1 MPSIPTSWRG
11 LLAFLTG
18 WPRRIAALLC
28 LLLALATAATRS
40 HSPPMATVPTIAASR
55 PLTAG
60 TVVSAADVMLTAWPA
75 RAAPAGIAAN
85 ASSIVGRRLATNL
98 ARGMPI
104 TRADL
109 LEPAIAAAL
118 AGGLAATTVDLTD
131 TRQLTL
137 LHAGDHVDLYPSTD
151 ASQFGESSPAGSA
164 GSPIARDAQVLSIL
178 AASDTA
184 SDAKP
189 ALVVATDRAAAAQL
203 AARMPAAFVATLV
216 QPP

>member
-1 MPSIPTSWRG
+1 MPSLPTSWCG
-11 LLAFLTG
+11 LLTFLSG

-40 HSPPMATVPTIAASR
+40 HSPPLPTVPTVVASH

-60 TVVSAADVMLTAWPA
+60 AVVSTADVMLTAWPA
-75 RAAPAGIAAN
+75 RAAPEGIART
-85 ASSIVGRRLATNL
+85 ASSIVGRRLATNV
-98 ARGMPI
+98 ARGTPI
-104 TRADL
+104 TRTDL

-137 LHAGDHVDLYPSTD
+137 LHTGDHVDLYPSND
-151 ASQFGESSPAGSA
+151 ASQFADSPPAGSA
-164 GSPIARDAQVLSIL
+164 GSPIARDARVLSIL
-178 AASDTA
+178 SASVTA
-184 SDAKP
+184 SDARP
-189 ALVVATDRAAAAQL
+189 ALVVATDRTAAAQL

>member
-1 MPSIPTSWRG
+1 MPSLPTSWHG
-11 LLAFLTG
+11 LMTFLTG
-18 WPRRIAALLC
+18 WPRRIAAVLC

-40 HSPPMATVPTIAASR
+40 HAPPLATVPTIAASHS
-55 PLTAG
+55 LTAG

-75 RAAPAGIAAN
+75 RAAPDGAART
-85 ASSIVGRRLATNL
+85 ASSIIGRRLATNL

-118 AGGLAATTVDLTD
+118 ADGLAATTVDLTD
-131 TRQLTL
+131 ARQLTI
-137 LHAGDHVDLYPSTD
+137 LHTGDHVDLYPSTD
-151 ASQFGESSPAGSA
+151 ASQFAESRPTESA
-164 GSPIARDAQVLSIL
+164 SSPIARDAQVLSIL
-178 AASDTA
+178 LASADT

-189 ALVVATDRAAAAQL
+189 ALVVATDRTAVAQL